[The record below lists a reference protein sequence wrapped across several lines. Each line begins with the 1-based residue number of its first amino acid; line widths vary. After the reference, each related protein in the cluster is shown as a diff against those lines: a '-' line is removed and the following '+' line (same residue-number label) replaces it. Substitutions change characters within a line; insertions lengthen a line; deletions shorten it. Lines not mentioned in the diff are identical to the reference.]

1 MRKIYLTL
9 IVALLAQ
16 GSVFAQGWPAN
27 YGGVMLQGFFW
38 DSYKPQWDGFET
50 LTCPSGDKYTW
61 ATMYEANWGEND
73 RWEVP
78 ITTWTNILAQ
88 KAKITPF
95 IDIIW
100 LPQSG
105 STVCPANIT
114 FTGTSESYGQ
124 YEEGTGKKYV
134 DRAWHNGGN
143 YRVYEGSTITNP
155 DCMGFVPVFYFHHGL
170 SMNGDTPW
178 TYDYEH
184 NGTTTTYT
192 PFSYFGTEAE
202 LKNLIYEFKTAGTG
216 AVEDVVAN
224 HRGGLGTW
232 SGDDMSID
240 FPTEW
245 YQGTFCPEGE
255 FISWTSADV
264 CKDDESGHGTGDY
277 DCGGDAGKGQW
288 ARDIDHHSPATQLK
302 VKKFLDFLKNGLGYV
317 GFRYDY
323 ARGFEAKHYAEYNTA
338 IRPTF
343 SVGEFWGSNGEI
355 SSWIHG
361 VYDEDEFHSA
371 AFDFPLQERI
381 RQAFNY
387 NNYRKL
393 IDSNLDAPL
402 IFDPKLRRYAVTF
415 LDNHD
420 TFKDLPT
427 DNSNRHYQHRI
438 TNNIIEANAFI
449 LSMPGTPCLFWPHF
463 MRSDWHDI
471 ICKFIKIRR
480 TAGITNESSLWDA
493 ELKGN
498 NGIQWRITGE
508 KGELYFQLGDAVTA
522 GIPDG
527 FTSAWVN
534 DQNTCRICIT
544 SDLASLVDK
553 NKKQNLLQG
562 YPVISLRSGVYT
574 TPINVNVSTSIENTT
589 LVYTTNG
596 HDPQPGDPTITDAK
610 NFSFNEN
617 TTLKV
622 GVLVNGEVPASTIVT
637 REYFTTETSSNVINV
652 YVKDSNQPHVY
663 AWFADESNDPQLPD
677 WPGYYD
683 DQNRNKVTI
692 GGQEWWHFEVSK
704 ATSGSP
710 VNMLFCWNPD
720 QSNQSKTPDLTGITS
735 DVFYVVNNGVPTNV
749 TNTYL
754 QFIENPI
761 VSIDKASGTYQG
773 SVTATITATFSGANN
788 TKIVYTTD
796 GSEPTTSS
804 DEISNGGTVTFN
816 TTGNHYLRAAIVK
829 DGEVLNQV
837 ARTYNIE
844 NGTGNITPQ
853 SGVNIYIWSSWNPY
867 LHAWKGESTNINGS
881 WGSDQ
886 QKLTDRSHQTIDG
899 KYWYKWS
906 TTEESFKIIIHN
918 NEGGQN
924 NETPAITIDG
934 AGDYYY
940 VTNTDGNITDIGQY
954 SASQYKDVS
963 SFYNSQEPIT
973 IYVNASEAPNLYVW
987 NEDGAFLAKYNGNWN
1002 GYPMKKGSPVHKT
1015 DDDIEWFEWTVT
1027 GPQTVNAILNKD
1039 GNEARIEGISGK
1051 HYINYNGSTTA
1062 TDVTEDYT
1070 TVNPLPSCATPVS
1083 EGLYFYFENDGDSY
1097 VDPYAWAWNNTTV
1110 FTGSSWPGEALT
1122 EVVGTSPEGKIIYRW
1137 TYTGSAS
1144 GQPQSVVF
1152 SNNGESKTADFTF
1165 ENGAYYT
1172 HSGKKGIVSGNLM
1185 SLSDMIK
1192 KGAAGVNQKFT
1203 ISNDLVSVYTDGERI
1218 FAKDGNGDANTI
1230 CRNTGSKPVFNSQM
1244 EAWEYEQSNWVELIL
1259 PQPRFAQDVMK
1270 FKDKNLLGH
1279 TIVGTYTD
1287 AVNPT
1292 IQLTADPIPVD
1303 SREAYTPNNYIV
1315 ANFMSDAEANEDYF
1329 LMEPQPQEYAQLMWA
1344 VYKEEGQGE
1353 NKKGYFY
1360 MASKSGAN
1368 GTGQSWDI
1376 PLVGRVL
1383 VDNTTYRDGGD
1394 LLTDGSVYNVL
1405 VIIKKKGQTPSPTP
1419 MLMGVD
1425 VNPSD
1430 ESQDWEVAVINPTF
1444 LGDNIVTEIVNVNV
1458 DDSKELVNVRY
1469 YNLMGVES
1477 KTPFEGVNI
1486 VVRDYSDGSRT
1497 TTKVL
1502 KR

>member
-9 IVALLAQ
+9 IIALLAQ
-16 GSVFAQGWPAN
+16 GSVLAQGWPAN

-38 DSYKPQWDGFET
+38 DSYKET
-50 LTCPSGDKYTW
+50 PDCSPFGPWAYHQSNDATKSHKPGYTW
-61 ATMYEANWGEND
+61 ATMYGAGWGSAEE
-73 RWEVP
+73 WQVP
-78 ITTWTNILAQ
+78 VTTWSSLLAH
-88 KAKITPF
+88 KGDITPY
-95 IDIIW
+95 IDILW

-105 STVCPANIT
+105 STVCDST
-114 FTGTSESYGQ
+114 TVFTSKEDYNGGRW
-124 YEEGTGKKYV
+124 GV
-134 DRAWHNGGN
+134 RAWRDNGSWDYNTGN
-143 YRVYEGSTITNP
+143 TITNP

-170 SMNGDTPW
+170 SYKPDGTVW
-178 TYDYEH
+178 TYTDSQGHEW
-184 NGTTTTYT
+184 T
-192 PFSYFGTEAE
+192 PMSYFGTEAE
-202 LKNLIYEFKTAGTG
+202 LRELISTFKDEGTG

-232 SGDDMSID
+232 SNDDMSID
-240 FPTEW
+240 FPSEYYKGELIEW
-245 YQGTFCPEGE
+245 GPE
-255 FISWTSADV
+255 DV
-264 CKDDESGHGTGDY
+264 CCDDECGLGAGAP
-277 DCGGDAGKGQW
+277 DCGGENGMGPW
-288 ARDIDHHSPATQLK
+288 ARDIDHHSPATQAK
-302 VKKFLDFLKNGLGYV
+302 VKKYLDFLKNDLGYM

-323 ARGFEAKHYAEYNTA
+323 ARGFEPKHFAEYNTA

-343 SVGEFWGSNGEI
+343 SVGEFWGSQDEI

-361 VYDEDEFHSA
+361 VYNEDEFHSA
-371 AFDFPLQERI
+371 AFDFPLQELL
-381 RQAFNY
+381 RQAFSY
-387 NNYRKL
+387 GNYRVL
-393 IDSNLDAPL
+393 NDNGGL

-427 DNSNRHYQHRI
+427 DGSNYNYQHRI
-438 TNNIIEANAFI
+438 TGNIVEANAFI
-449 LSMPGTPCLFWPHF
+449 LAMPGTPCLFWPHF
-463 MRSDWHDI
+463 MHPTWHPI
-471 ICKFIKIRR
+471 LCHLIKVRR
-480 TAGITNESSLWDA
+480 TAGITNESSVWPA
-493 ELKGN
+493 ELIGN
-498 NGIQWRITGE
+498 DGIQWRITGNN
-508 KGELYFQLGDAVTA
+508 GELYFQLGDAASTDNL
-522 GIPDG
+522 PEG
-527 FTSAWVN
+527 FTTVWQSDENNGKRVARV
-534 DQNTCRICIT
+534 CIT
-544 SDLASLVDK
+544 SNLASQVDA
-553 NKKQNLLQG
+553 NEKQNLLQG

-574 TPINVNVSTSIENTT
+574 APINVNVSTSIENTT

-652 YVKDSNQPHVY
+652 YVKDSNQPHVF

-804 DEISNGGTVTFN
+804 DEISNGGTITFN

-837 ARTYNIE
+837 ARTYNVE

-918 NEGGQN
+918 NEGGTN
-924 NETPAITIDG
+924 NETPAITIDR
-934 AGDYYY
+934 AGDYYF
-940 VTNTDGNITDIGQY
+940 VTNTNGFIEDIGQY
-954 SASQYKDVS
+954 SANQYKEVS

-1002 GYPMKKGSPVHKT
+1002 GNTMTQGSPVHKT

-1027 GPQTVNAILNKD
+1027 GPQTVNAILNKN

-1122 EVVGTSPEGKIIYRW
+1122 EVVGTSAEGKIIYRW

-1152 SNNGESKTADFTF
+1152 SNNGESKTADFAF

-1192 KGAAGVNQKFT
+1192 KGTAGVNQKFT
-1203 ISNDLVSVYTDGERI
+1203 ISNDLISVYTDGERI

-1279 TIVGTYTD
+1279 TIVGTLTD
-1287 AVNPT
+1287 AVNPK
-1292 IQLTADPIPVD
+1292 IVLSADPIPVD

-1458 DDSKELVNVRY
+1458 DDSKELVSVRY
-1469 YNLMGVES
+1469 YNMMGVES